1 MLNDLKFAAGAIAR
15 KDFVPS
21 LTHFRIADGR
31 IYGFNGLLAI
41 STPTDLAVS
50 CVPKAASL
58 IKAMEKVDEGTELVL
73 NLTQAGKLSIKAGR
87 FRVYVEC
94 IEEKDA
100 IPAVTP
106 AGAMIAL
113 PGGLVQVFEKLQ
125 PFVSVDASRPWS
137 RGILLRGQSAF
148 ATNNIVLIEHWLP
161 YVFPH
166 DVNIPAEAVRE
177 IIRIGMEPT
186 HMQIEERAVTFH
198 YASGAWLRTGVG
210 ALEWPDLAKVL
221 ERPCNTQPV
230 PEGFFDGLRRLDA
243 FADKTNRVYL
253 RGGTL
258 ATHMEEGEGACVD
271 LDDFG
276 GTGCYNLKQLVHLE
290 NAATEIDLSLYPGP
304 CIFFG
309 GMIRGAIIGQ
319 RMVDTP

>member
-1 MLNDLKFAAGAIAR
+1 MLNDLRLAAGAIAR

-41 STPTDLAVS
+41 STPTDLQVS

-58 IKAMEKVDEGTELVL
+58 IKAMEKVEEGTELVL
-73 NLTQAGKLSIKAGR
+73 NLTQTGKLSIKAGR

-94 IEEKDA
+94 IEESDA
-100 IPAVTP
+100 VPMVEP
-106 AGAMIAL
+106 AGTIVPL
-113 PGGLVQVFEKLQ
+113 PGGLVSIFDKLQ
-125 PFVSVDASRPWS
+125 PFVSIDASRPWS

-166 DVNIPAEAVRE
+166 DVNVPAEAVRE
-177 IIRIGMEPT
+177 MIRIGNEPT

-198 YASGAWLRTGVG
+198 YASGAWLRTSVG
-210 ALEWPDLAKVL
+210 AIEWPDLSRVL
-221 ERPCNTQPV
+221 ERPCDAKPI
-230 PEGFFDGLRRLDA
+230 PEGLFDGMRRLDV
-243 FADKTNRVYL
+243 FADKTNRLYL

-258 ATHMEEGEGACVD
+258 ATHAVEGEGACVD

-276 GTGCYNLKQLVHLE
+276 GVGCYYLKQFANLDGV
-290 NAATEIDLSLYPGP
+290 ATSIDLSLYPGP
-304 CIFFG
+304 CIFYG
-309 GMIRGAIIGQ
+309 DMVRGAIIGM
-319 RMVDTP
+319 RMADSV